1 MSSAH
6 LFVPARPLTRQ
17 DAKTL
22 ALAALGGALEFYDFV
37 IFVFFAA
44 VLQTLFF
51 PPDMPE
57 WLGQMQTFGIF
68 AAGYLFR
75 PLGGIVMAHFGDKFG
90 RKRMFTL
97 SVGLMAVP
105 TLLIGLLPTYASI
118 GYGAPLLLLLMRIFQ
133 GIAIG
138 GEIPGAWV
146 FVSEHVPYRRVGLAC
161 SLLETGLTAGILLGS
176 LVATTINKGMSP
188 EAVHDWGWRV
198 PFLLGGAFGLVIVY
212 LRQWLHETPVF
223 AEIQKLKQISSLPI
237 RDVIRDFKPDV
248 VVSVIAAWMLTACM
262 VVIMLMTPTLLAK
275 LHNLPLVTALQ
286 ANTAATIGLCVS
298 VVIAGMACDR
308 WGAAPVA
315 TITTPLL
322 IASVYG
328 LYLGVAHDPA
338 LLLPLYAL
346 AGFFAG
352 VIGVVPIVM
361 IQSFPATVRFTGL
374 SLCYNLAY
382 AVVGG
387 LTPVVI
393 PPLTQVTPLAPA
405 HYVTLACVVG
415 GAAIILQARRRKA
428 DLPADGVP
436 ERT

>member
-1 MSSAH
+1 MTVAAH

-37 IFVFFAA
+37 IFVFFTA
-44 VLQTLFF
+44 VLGKLFF

-57 WLGQMQTFGIF
+57 WLGQLQTFGIF

-75 PLGGIVMAHFGDKFG
+75 PLGGIVMAHFGDTFG

-97 SVGLMAVP
+97 SVALMAVP
-105 TLLIGLLPTYASI
+105 TLLIGLLPTYESI
-118 GYGAPLLLLLMRIFQ
+118 GYGAPLLLLLMRILQ
-133 GIAIG
+133 GVAIG
-138 GEIPGAWV
+138 GEVPGAWV

-176 LVATTINKGMSP
+176 VVAAAVNKGLGA
-188 EAVHDWGWRV
+188 EAVLEWGWRL
-198 PFLLGGAFGLVIVY
+198 PFVLGGVFGLAIVY
-212 LRQWLHETPVF
+212 LRQWLQETPVF
-223 AEIQKLKQISSLPI
+223 AEIQKLKQISAMPI
-237 RDVIRDFKPDV
+237 RDVIRHHRPDV

-262 VVIMLMTPTLLAK
+262 VVIMLMTPTLLMR
-275 LHNLPLVTALQ
+275 LHRVPLVDALE
-286 ANTAATIGLCVS
+286 ANTAATLGLCVS

-308 WGAAPVA
+308 WGAKWVA
-315 TITTPLL
+315 LVGTPLL
-322 IASVYG
+322 VASIYA
-328 LYLGVAHDPA
+328 LYLGVAADPA
-338 LLLPLYAL
+338 LLMPLYAL

-352 VIGVVPIVM
+352 VIGIVPIVM
-361 IQSFPATVRFTGL
+361 IQSFPAAVRFTGL

-387 LTPVVI
+387 LTPVVL
-393 PPLTQVTPLAPA
+393 PELTRLTPLAPA

-415 GAAIILQARRRKA
+415 AAAIVLQARRR
-428 DLPADGVP
+428 
-436 ERT
+436 R